1 MKITQKNFRGYR
13 NYALV
18 TGAAGGMGRLYSEQ
32 LALLG
37 YNLVIVDINAEKLE
51 ETAGAI
57 RSMVAGLTDWRA
69 GAAADFKVLPVVQDL
84 SLMDAARSIKERT
97 DAEGIE
103 VEVLV
108 NNAGILY
115 ATGIVETSPKRLMLM
130 MQVHCTTPL
139 LLCREYVPEMKA
151 RHNGYVL
158 NISSL
163 AAWMPWPCIGM
174 YSSTKRFVKDY
185 SRSMRIECRG
195 TGVSVTNAYF
205 GAVDTPLIPLAPNLR
220 KHARGLSVMITPERA
235 VNSAMN
241 ATFRRRKGTM
251 PGVINHIARPVCAIL
266 PENFLGWVYRK
277 FGRFFANF

>member
-1 MKITQKNFRGYR
+1 MKITEKNFKGFRS
-13 NYALV
+13 YALV
-18 TGAAGGMGRLYSEQ
+18 TGAAGGMGSLYCER

-37 YNLVIVDINAEKLE
+37 YNLVIVDINEAKLLEEAEKVRAL
-51 ETAGAI
+51 
-57 RSMVAGLTDWRA
+57 VASLADWRA
-69 GAAADFKVLPVVQDL
+69 AAAKDFKVFPVVQDL
-84 SLMDAARSIKERT
+84 SLMEAAETIKAKT
-97 DAEGIE
+97 DEAGIE

-115 ATGIVETSPKRLMLM
+115 ATGIVETPEKRLKLM

-139 LLCREYVPEMKA
+139 LLCREYVPAMRE

-185 SRSMRIECRG
+185 SRSMRIELRG

-205 GAVDTPLIPLAPNLR
+205 GAVDTPLIPLALNLR
-220 KHARGLSVMITPERA
+220 KIARALGVMIQPERA
-235 VNSAMN
+235 VEAAMK

-251 PGVINHIARPVCAIL
+251 PGVINHIARPFCAIL

-277 FGRFFANF
+277 FGHYFANF